1 LNTNDAVGVG
11 AVSSYDTLGAVLRD
25 ACLELM
31 TEYGL
36 SAILQA
42 SRGPEPLAA
51 NAASATVDF
60 QGPDLRGTIGLTM
73 TPSVVAK
80 TYRAAI
86 GESILPDSPA
96 AVDWTCEL
104 VNQLIGRVKN
114 KLRNYQVTFNVSTP
128 QLRPSF
134 ESSEGALRN
143 RFVCDHGSFA
153 GYLDVMIAPG
163 LTLVSSPPSTPLI
176 DEGELLLF

>member
-1 LNTNDAVGVG
+1 LNTNDAVG
-11 AVSSYDTLGAVLRD
+11 AVAASYETLGAVLRD

-36 SAILQA
+36 SAILQV
-42 SRGPEPLAA
+42 SRAPEAFAPS
-51 NAASATVDF
+51 AASASIDF

-73 TPSVVAK
+73 TPSVVAE

-86 GESILPDSPA
+86 GESILPNSPA

-114 KLRNYQVTFNVSTP
+114 KLRSYHVSFSVSTP
-128 QLRPSF
+128 QLRPLL
-134 ESSEGALRN
+134 ESSEGALSN
-143 RFVCDHGSFA
+143 RFVCDHGSFS
-153 GYLDVMIAPG
+153 GYLDVTIAPG
-163 LTLVSSPPSTPLI
+163 LTLVNSPPSTPLI